1 MIALLLVLA
10 SSPLDPLWS
19 LVHEERYEAAIE
31 GALHIATDANA
42 AIELRQNALI
52 LGLTAACS
60 GNAERCDEAARIV
73 SDWMP
78 LWRPDSRAL
87 PSLVQ
92 AFGRARLTRADR
104 YNALSKGQL
113 SQTQWCG
120 PSTTANILLVET
132 VRGVQAQHRV
142 NKPCKELNKTEQGFL
157 VAYDAQL
164 RPIGALG
171 SLSAPVTLRKQK
183 QVNQRPLTVAL
194 TIAGITVAGVAAYL
208 LLSDPGTGNLELT
221 VENRP

>member
-19 LVHEERYEAAIE
+19 LVDEERYQAAIE
-31 GALHIATDANA
+31 GALRIATDANA
-42 AIELRQNALI
+42 TIELRQNALT

-60 GNAERCDEAARIV
+60 GNAERCDQVARTV

-92 AFGRARLTRADR
+92 AFGRARVTRAER
-104 YNALSKGQL
+104 YNSLPKGQL
-113 SQTQWCG
+113 SQGQWCG
-120 PSTTANILLVET
+120 PSATSSILLVET
-132 VRGVQAQHRV
+132 VRGVQAQDRV
-142 NKPCKELNKTEQGFL
+142 KESCIQLNKTEQGFL
-157 VAYDAQL
+157 IAYDAQL
-164 RPIGALG
+164 QPIAALG
-171 SLSAPVTLRKQK
+171 SLSAPVTLLKQK
-183 QVNQRPLTVAL
+183 QVNQRPLSLAL
-194 TIAGITVAGVAAYL
+194 TIAGITLAGVAAYL